1 MENSTISAQAALVH
15 LMVVVSASDSEMS
28 DSELK
33 MMGGIVRTLPV
44 FQGYDPDKL
53 LSDAETCAEILV
65 EEEGVDTVMG
75 LLKEALP
82 KDYGDTAYAIA
93 CDVAVADGH
102 LSQEELRI
110 LEMVRHVMG
119 VDRLTA
125 AAIERGAVARCRS
138 F

>member
-44 FQGYDPDKL
+44 FEGYDPDKL
-53 LSDAETCAEILV
+53 LSDAETCAEILA

>member
-1 MENSTISAQAALVH
+1 MDGSTISAHAALVQ
-15 LMVVVSASDSEMS
+15 LMVMVSASDSEMS

-33 MMGGIVRTLPV
+33 TMGGIVSHMPIFR
-44 FQGYDPDKL
+44 GYDPDKL
-53 LSDAETCAEILV
+53 ISDAETCAEILG
-65 EEEGVDTVMG
+65 EDEGVETVLG

-82 KDYGDTAYAIA
+82 KEYGDTAYAIA
-93 CDVAVADGH
+93 CDVAVADSH

-110 LEMVRHVMG
+110 LEMIRHELG

-125 AAIERGAVARCRS
+125 AAIERGAVARRRS

>member
-53 LSDAETCAEILV
+53 LNDAETCAEILA

-93 CDVAVADGH
+93 CDVAVVDGH

>member
-53 LSDAETCAEILV
+53 LSDAETCAEILA

-125 AAIERGAVARCRS
+125 AAIERGAVARCRA

>member
-53 LSDAETCAEILV
+53 LSDAETCAEILA